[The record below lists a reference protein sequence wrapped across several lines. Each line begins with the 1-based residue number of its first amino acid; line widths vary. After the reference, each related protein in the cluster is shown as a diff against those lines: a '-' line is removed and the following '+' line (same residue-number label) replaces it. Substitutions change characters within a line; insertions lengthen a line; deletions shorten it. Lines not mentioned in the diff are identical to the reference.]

1 MVIENNKNQA
11 TKSINE
17 ELDKFE
23 IYVEQ
28 ALYYAKSNTIEKDY
42 YIKKCM
48 LKEIVKESIKRNKN
62 ILIQEKIRIDLH
74 DLENQVNTDSKWINF
89 ILNQI
94 IQNSI
99 KYMKKETEKEIEI
112 YSKKGIDKV
121 ILYITDNGIGIKEEE
136 IKKVFDKGFTGTNG
150 RMSNKKSTGIGLYLC
165 KKLCDKLGINI
176 ALESKENEGT
186 IVKIIFPQNSYTSF
200 E

>member
-1 MVIENNKNQA
+1 
-11 TKSINE
+11 
-17 ELDKFE
+17 
-23 IYVEQ
+23 
-28 ALYYAKSNTIEKDY
+28 
-42 YIKKCM
+42 
-48 LKEIVKESIKRNKN
+48 
-62 ILIQEKIRIDLH
+62 
-74 DLENQVNTDSKWINF
+74 
-89 ILNQI
+89 
-94 IQNSI
+94 
-99 KYMKKETEKEIEI
+99 MKKETEKEIEI

-186 IVKIIFPQNSYTSF
+186 TVKIIFPQNSYTSF